1 MKRFSWKRAELC
13 LALTIL
19 LIFTYASAAGA
30 QQQEIADKVLRLHVL
45 ANSDSAEDQR
55 VKLCVRDAVLE
66 YCNPLLA
73 QVQTQ
78 AQVRTVLNTH
88 LQEIV
93 DLAQAELR
101 RQGSLDMVTAQMQE
115 EYYPTRDYTD
125 FALPAGKYMGLRI
138 CIGSASGHNW
148 WCVIFPPLCKGCS
161 AAATETLTTEE
172 RAFVRQ
178 DGTKYVVRFKAA
190 EMLDTLRERFS
201 PA

>member
-1 MKRFSWKRAELC
+1 MKRFFWKRAELC
-13 LALTIL
+13 VALVIL
-19 LIFTYASAAGA
+19 LLFTYASAAGA

-45 ANSDSAEDQR
+45 ANSDSTEDQR
-55 VKLCVRDAVLE
+55 VKLCVRDAVLA

-78 AQVRTVLNTH
+78 AQVRTVLNAH

-101 RQGSLDMVTAQMQE
+101 RQGSLDTVTAQMQE
-115 EYYPTRDYTD
+115 EYYPTREYTD
-125 FALPAGKYMGLRI
+125 FALPAGRYMGLRI

-148 WCVIFPPLCKGCS
+148 WCVIFPPLCKGAS
-161 AAATETLTTEE
+161 AAAAETLTTQE
-172 RAFVRQ
+172 RAFVQQ

-190 EMLDTLRERFS
+190 EVLDTLRERFS